1 MHKLKFQLENKTKL
15 GKIAHFSTLPVK
27 TCYQDCGYCYAKKSV
42 RMYPTVKENY
52 TRNTNA
58 LNNFEN
64 LPDTPKNRKVV
75 RMYVSGDFQNKHAIN
90 EWRRLA
96 LYTPDTIFYG
106 YTKQWKNKKLLKE
119 LEKLKS
125 YNNVVLRAS
134 VDDKTGYNVPKG
146 WIKAGITDS
155 KSRGLQLENGVKSYV
170 CKFQDDKIKCDTCR
184 ICFSKKLENIEIYF
198 PKH

>member
-1 MHKLKFQLENKTKL
+1 MHKLKFQLGNKTKL

-42 RMYPTVKENY
+42 RMYPTVKKNY
-52 TRNTNA
+52 IMNTNA
-58 LNNFEN
+58 LNNGKS
-64 LPDTPKNRKVV
+64 LPDIPQSRNVV

-90 EWRRLA
+90 EWVRVA
-96 LYTPDTIFYG
+96 LKHPKVIFYG

-119 LEKLKS
+119 LEKLKG
-125 YNNVVLRAS
+125 YDNVVLRAS

-146 WIKAGITDS
+146 WIKAGITGS
-155 KSRGLQLENGVKSYV
+155 KSRGLQLKNGINSYV
-170 CKFQDDKIKCDTCR
+170 CKFQDDKVKCDTCR
-184 ICFSKKLENIEIYF
+184 ICFNKNFKDIEIYF